1 VTKLETTHALN
12 SSPVRDP
19 AFASPLL
26 TLKDAISIIVGIVIG
41 AGIFE
46 TPALV
51 AANSDRGWVVLS
63 IWLLGGFISFIGAL
77 CFAELATTYPNA
89 GGNYEY
95 LKRAFGQ
102 NLAFLFAWA
111 RMTVIQT
118 GSIALLAFVFGD
130 YASQLLGLGPWSSSI
145 YAAIAIAWLTGLNI
159 IGIRQGKGI
168 QNWLTAFTIL
178 GLLTVIVLGLLLVSP
193 APQTTTTAI
202 ASNNWGSAAI
212 FVLLSYGGWNEA
224 AYISA
229 EIRQPR
235 RNIVRSLLWSIGM
248 ITTLYVLINLA
259 FLRGLGLSGMAQ
271 SKAIAAD
278 LMRQALGEPGAILI
292 STLIAITAL
301 GSLNASIF
309 TGARTNYAF
318 GRDVSLFGFLGR
330 WQNQAGTPITGFLVQ
345 GAIAL
350 LLVLMG
356 TFARNGFEAMVDYTA
371 PVFWFFFL
379 LSVIS
384 LLVLRRKEPHRP
396 RPFQVPLY
404 PVIPLA
410 FCAACAYLLYS
421 SLAYTGFGA
430 LVGVVVVILG
440 IPFWYWYRVKQSRA
454 QT

>member
-1 VTKLETTHALN
+1 MTKLETTRSID
-12 SSPVRDP
+12 SSLILDP
-19 AFASPLL
+19 SLAPPTL
-26 TLKDAISIIVGIVIG
+26 TLKDAIAIIVGIVIG

-51 AANSDRGWVVLS
+51 AANTDRGWVVLS
-63 IWLLGGFISFIGAL
+63 IWLLGGFISLIGAL
-77 CFAELATTYPNA
+77 CYAELATTYPNV

-130 YASQLLGLGPWSSSI
+130 YASQLLSLGPWSSSI
-145 YAAIAIAWLTGLNI
+145 YATIAIVLLTGFNI

-168 QNWLTAFTIL
+168 QNSLTVLTIL
-178 GLLTVIVLGLLLVSP
+178 GLSLVIVLGLLLVSP
-193 APQTTTTAI
+193 APETTTTAI
-202 ASNNWGSAAI
+202 ASSNWGSAAI

-229 EIRQPR
+229 EIQRPR
-235 RNIVRSLLWSIGM
+235 RNIVRSLLWSIGI
-248 ITTLYVLINLA
+248 ITALYVLINVA
-259 FLRGLGLSGMAQ
+259 FLRGLGLSGMAE

-292 STLIAITAL
+292 SSLIAITAL
-301 GSLNASIF
+301 GSINASIL

-318 GRDVSLFGFLGR
+318 GRDISLFGFLGR
-330 WQNQAGTPITGFLVQ
+330 WETQAGTPITGFLVQ

-356 TFARNGFEAMVDYTA
+356 SFARNGFEAMVDYTA

-384 LLVLRRKEPHRP
+384 LFVLRAKEPHRS
-396 RPFQVPLY
+396 RPFKVPFY
-404 PVIPLA
+404 PLTPIA
-410 FCAACAYLLYS
+410 FCAACVYLLYS

-430 LVGVVVVILG
+430 IVGVAVVLLG
-440 IPFWYWYRVKQSRA
+440 IPFWQWYRVKQRRS
-454 QT
+454 